1 MNINTV
7 NPAPVFAY
15 SAEGKKHLAPVD
27 VIEVLEAELYD
38 AELRLDGLNEDVK
51 DGDYELQ
58 SDRDTQEGFVLAYR
72 HVLRYLKREI
82 SEAQFRG

>member
-15 SAEGKKHLAPVD
+15 SPEGKKHLAPVD
-27 VIEVLEAELYD
+27 VIDVLEAELYD
-38 AELRLDGLNEDVK
+38 AQLRLEGYNADVK
-51 DGDYELQ
+51 DDYELQ
-58 SDRDTQEGFVLAYR
+58 SDRDTQEGFVLAYQ